1 MSFFDDIVFN
11 VKSIADNVGKKA
23 NQIKDYSKLK
33 YSESGIK
40 AEIVRKKQALGGYIY
55 DCSKHGD
62 IDKEVMQGF
71 VEDIDELE
79 ENLQITREMLT
90 NAKNK
95 ITCTYCKAENEKD
108 SVYCC
113 KCGQKLAVE
122 QPIETP
128 VEEPTTE
135 QSADVT
141 VEEKKEVTVEEIKED
156 VTSSTENEVTL
167 EKEETVEELT
177 EE

>member
-40 AEIVRKKQALGGYIY
+40 AEVVRKKQALGGYIY

-62 IDKEVMQGF
+62 IDKAVMQGF

-95 ITCTYCKAENEKD
+95 ITCTNCKAENEKD

-113 KCGQKLAVE
+113 KCGQKLNVE
-122 QPIETP
+122 QSVETS
-128 VEEPTTE
+128 VEEPTE
-135 QSADVT
+135 QEPEDITIA
-141 VEEKKEVTVEEIKED
+141 EKEEVTVEEIKED
-156 VTSSTENEVTL
+156 VVSETESKVTL
-167 EKEETVEELT
+167 EKEEIVEEPT